1 MVKFEEP
8 SDDVIEVFEKVKKS
22 KSIPDWVQFEVLSN
36 NKMKQ
41 VYKIMKMSD
50 LVETLSKGVNF
61 AVVINEEIFDGLTDE
76 QQEMLMDECIA
87 GVSISETDT
96 IQLDKPDIC
105 TYTGIL
111 QKYGHDPIITL
122 HESVKSLFDK
132 KKEEDDMMKAERKSK
147 SR

>member
-22 KSIPDWVQFEVLSN
+22 KLIPDWVQFEVLVN

-61 AVVINEEIFDGLTDE
+61 AVIINEEIFDGLTDE

-87 GVSISETDT
+87 GVGVSETDT
-96 IQLDKPDIC
+96 LMLDKPDIN
-105 TYTGIL
+105 TYTGVL
-111 QKYGHDPIITL
+111 QRYGHDSVITL
-122 HESVKSLFDK
+122 HESIKSLFDK
-132 KKEEDDMMKAERKSK
+132 KKEEEDMMKAERKSK
-147 SR
+147 TR

>member
-22 KSIPDWVQFEVLSN
+22 KLIPDWVQFEVLVN

-41 VYKIMKMSD
+41 VYKIMKMTD

-61 AVVINEEIFDGLTDE
+61 AIIVNEEIFDDLTSE

-87 GVSISETDT
+87 GVGVSETDT
-96 IQLDKPDIC
+96 LMLDKPDIN
-105 TYTGIL
+105 TYTGVL
-111 QKYGHDPIITL
+111 QKYGHDSVITL
-122 HESVKSLFDK
+122 HESIKSLFDK
-132 KKEEDDMMKAERKSK
+132 KKEEEDMMKAERKSK